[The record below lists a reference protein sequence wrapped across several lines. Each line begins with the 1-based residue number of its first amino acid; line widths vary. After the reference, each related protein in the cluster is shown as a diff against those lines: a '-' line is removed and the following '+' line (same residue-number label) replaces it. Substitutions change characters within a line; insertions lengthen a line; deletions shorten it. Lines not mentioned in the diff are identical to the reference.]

1 MNDDT
6 CFPGTPPANCARC
19 PRLVK
24 YRAEQVARHA
34 TWWNA
39 PVPPLGDAGAWLAII
54 GLAPGLKGANR
65 TGKPF
70 HGDDAGTLLFTALA
84 ELGLATETSDGWAAP
99 GLFIT
104 NAIACAPPNN
114 LPTTDEKHACRPY
127 LAAQMAALP
136 GLRLAI
142 ALGETAHQ
150 AAIKAIG
157 GKLPKY
163 RFGHGAVHRLP
174 SGVVLIDSY
183 HPSRLNLNTGTITP
197 EMLKAVFV
205 KALEFK
211 PRLIKMNYHQTAK
224 VSGYDAQ

>member
-1 MNDDT
+1 MTDETNIGAPAH
-6 CFPGTPPANCARC
+6 PGTPPLDCALC
-19 PRLVK
+19 PRLVA
-24 YRAEQVARHA
+24 YRAEQQARHA

-39 PVPPLGDAGAWLAII
+39 PVPPMGDATAWLAII

-70 HGDDAGTLLFTALA
+70 HGDDAGKLLFATLA
-84 ELGLATETSDGWAAP
+84 ELGLATETPEAWQAP

-104 NAIACAPPNN
+104 NAVACAPPNN
-114 LPTTDEKHACRPY
+114 LPATDEKHACRPY
-127 LAAQMAALP
+127 LAAQLAALP
-136 GLRLAI
+136 HLKVAI

-163 RFGHGAVHRLP
+163 RFAHGAAHKLP
-174 SGVVLIDSY
+174 SGVTLIDSY

-197 EMLKAVFV
+197 DMLKAVFV
-205 KALEFK
+205 AALA
-211 PRLIKMNYHQTAK
+211 AK
-224 VSGYDAQ
+224 T